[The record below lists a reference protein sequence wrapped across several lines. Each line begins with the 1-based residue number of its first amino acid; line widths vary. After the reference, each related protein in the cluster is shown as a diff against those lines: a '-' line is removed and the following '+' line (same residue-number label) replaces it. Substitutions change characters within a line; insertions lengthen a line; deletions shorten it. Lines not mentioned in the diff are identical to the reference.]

1 MLNADEIL
9 SAVLAGQNPLADVA
23 ALREQFEVELED
35 LAGGLKVED
44 LDEDDDAD
52 LIAEIENLNF
62 VVTCLEDAEE
72 ELARGDTAG
81 AAESLRRLP
90 GNR

>member
-9 SAVLAGQNPLADVA
+9 SAVLAGQNPLTDVA
-23 ALREQFEVELED
+23 ALRERFEVELED
-35 LAGGLKVED
+35 LAGGLRVED

-62 VVTCLEDAEE
+62 VVTCLEDAEA
-72 ELARGDTAG
+72 ELARGDAAG
-81 AAESLRRLP
+81 AVESLRRLP

>member
-9 SAVLAGQNPLADVA
+9 TAVLAGQNPLADVT
-23 ALREQFEVELED
+23 ALRERFEIDLED
-35 LAGGLKVED
+35 LACGAKVED
-44 LDEDDDAD
+44 LDENDDAD

-62 VVTCLEDAEE
+62 VVTCLEDAEA
-72 ELARGDTAG
+72 ELARGDAAG
-81 AAESLRRLP
+81 AVESLRRLP

>member
-9 SAVLAGQNPLADVA
+9 AAVLAGQNPLADVS
-23 ALREQFEVELED
+23 ALRERFEVELED
-35 LAGGLKVED
+35 LACGVKVED
-44 LDEDDDAD
+44 LDENDDAD

-62 VVTCLEDAEE
+62 VVTCLEDAEA

-81 AAESLRRLP
+81 AVESLRRLP